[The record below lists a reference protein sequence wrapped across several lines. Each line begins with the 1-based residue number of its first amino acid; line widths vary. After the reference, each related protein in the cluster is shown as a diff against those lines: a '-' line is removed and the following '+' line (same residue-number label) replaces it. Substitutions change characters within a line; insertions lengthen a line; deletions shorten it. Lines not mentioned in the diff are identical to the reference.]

1 MSPLRPT
8 AFLALLI
15 TAQAQQRVAERDG
28 WCDEDHGWDRDR
40 GFYCEVREMTLPANR
55 TVIAV
60 DAEPN
65 GGIYV
70 EGWDRNEIRL
80 RAKVSAHARTDE
92 DAKALVGDVEL
103 ITDRFAIRAAGPR
116 PVRRQSW
123 SVSYELLVPRRSNV
137 DLTTLNG
144 GIEITGVAG
153 KIEFR
158 TTNGGVHLSGLAGD
172 VRGQAT
178 NGGLHIELDGT
189 QWDGEGMNVE
199 TTNGGVRLDIPRD
212 YSARLETGTVNG
224 GLEIDFPITVQGRIN
239 RRLTTE
245 LGNGGK
251 TIRATT
257 TNGGVVIRRG

>member
-1 MSPLRPT
+1 MFLTLVTTVFALPL
-8 AFLALLI
+8 A
-15 TAQAQQRVAERDG
+15 AQQRAAERDG
-28 WCDEDHGWDRDR
+28 WCDEDRGWREER
-40 GFYCEVREMTLPANR
+40 GYYCEVREMTVPADR
-55 TVIAV
+55 AVITV

-80 RAKVSAHARTDE
+80 RAKVTARARTDD
-92 DAKALVGDVEL
+92 DAQAMVEDVEL
-103 ITDRFAIRAAGPR
+103 ITDRSAIRAAGPR
-116 PVRRQSW
+116 PARREGW

-137 DLTTLNG
+137 DLSTLNG
-144 GIEITGVAG
+144 GIEITGVSG
-153 KIEFR
+153 RIEFR
-158 TTNGGVHLSGLAGD
+158 TTNGGVHLSRLGGD

-178 NGGLHIELDGT
+178 NGGLHIELDGS
-189 QWDGEGMNVE
+189 QWEGEGMDVQ
-199 TTNGGVRLDIPRD
+199 TTNGGVRLEIPSG

-251 TIRATT
+251 TIRAVT